1 MIESRGIYLDRT
13 GLCPVSSFHG
23 VKVLAK
29 SLYHKNKTRQKCT
42 VLMCQRG
49 SRI

>member
-29 SLYHKNKTRQKCT
+29 SSYHKNKTRQKCT